1 MRLSRGHL
9 IVLGSV
15 ALLGVWL
22 QWPDEPQPVRALEE
36 PPYAKASTPPT
47 DRREHVPAIEAPAT
61 PTIANVKKAPSA
73 VSAPVTPV
81 PTPFAF
87 LGQIMDE
94 GGSVVLLY
102 RAGRTLKVR
111 GTGRVADDYE
121 VDALADNHLVL
132 RHLPSWTQQV
142 IELTARDLNPLSSDP
157 EDSPRD

>member
-1 MRLSRGHL
+1 M
-9 IVLGSV
+9 
-15 ALLGVWL
+15 
-22 QWPDEPQPVRALEE
+22 E
-36 PPYAKASTPPT
+36 
-47 DRREHVPAIEAPAT
+47 
-61 PTIANVKKAPSA
+61 
-73 VSAPVTPV
+73 
-81 PTPFAF
+81 
-87 LGQIMDE
+87 E

-102 RAGRTLKVR
+102 HAGRTLKVR